1 MNDLEAILLLNTC
14 PQMHLRKL
22 QEYLEQYDSLRAI
35 IQKDPQI
42 RQKCQSFDLTNEFK
56 EIQQRRAEVISF
68 MDERYPRRLKE
79 ISDPPLVLYAQGQ
92 ISLLKEEKAV
102 AFVGA
107 RKATPYGLKLANQ
120 WSEEI
125 GSYGITIISGLALG
139 IDGAAHEGALKK
151 GGRTIAILGSGLAE
165 LYPLQ
170 HLPLAERIVR
180 DGLILSEFPMGTQPW
195 PQHFP
200 RRNRLISGLSLGV
213 VVIEAGERS
222 GALVTA
228 SVALEQGREV
238 FAVPGRVDSPLS
250 IGTNRLIKDGARVIL
265 SAREIL
271 EELSLPILQSHQ
283 EIESE
288 KEQNPI
294 LDLLSEEPIA
304 LEELVKR
311 LDKPVAKLTSELAL
325 LEIAGKIVQLP
336 GPCFAKR

>member
-1 MNDLEAILLLNTC
+1 MDDLEAILLLNTC
-14 PQMHLRKL
+14 PKMHLRKL
-22 QEYLEQYDSLRAI
+22 QEYLERYGSLQAI

-42 RQKCQSFDLTNEFK
+42 KQRCQSFDLTDEFR
-56 EIQQRRAEVISF
+56 EIQQRNVKIISF
-68 MDERYPRRLKE
+68 MDERYPSRLKE
-79 ISDPPLVLYAQGQ
+79 IADPPLILYARGEV
-92 ISLLKEEKAV
+92 SLLKEEKAI

-107 RKATPYGLKLANQ
+107 RKATPYGLKLAGQ
-120 WSEEI
+120 WSGEI
-125 GSYGITIISGLALG
+125 ASYGMTIVSGLALG

-151 GGRTIAILGSGLAE
+151 GGKTIAILGSGLAE

-170 HLPLAERIVR
+170 HRPLAERIAR
-180 DGLILSEFPMGTQPW
+180 DGLILSEFPMGTEPW

-228 SVALEQGREV
+228 SAALEQGRDV
-238 FAVPGRVDSPLS
+238 FALPGRVDSPLS
-250 IGTNRLIKDGARVIL
+250 IGTNRLIKDGARVAL

-271 EELSLPILQSHQ
+271 EELSLPILQSCP
-283 EIESE
+283 ESEPE

-294 LDLLSEEPIA
+294 LDLLSEGPVP

-311 LDKPVAKLTSELAL
+311 LDRPVAQLTSELAL
-325 LEIAGKIVQLP
+325 LEIAGKVIQLP
-336 GPCFAKR
+336 GPCFAKP